1 MRKKKDIPIEE
12 KSYAAL
18 FFILCGLLGLV
29 TIWGF
34 WDETV
39 TRRPWKQIQKDF
51 YQYEYEKTKIALER
65 AKQDLPELPEPEQLD
80 EKQSRKRLSEL
91 EKVVSDAKIQLDDA
105 LQERKFEQSQSD
117 AINYKYQ
124 LALHKGSGHGAD
136 QAAQKWKKKL
146 DEFDRRIGGELTEA
160 VIKEQKNLVT
170 AYNALATFYTE
181 NGHHEQAL
189 SELVRA
195 KKYGSVDEAL
205 TEDINANMAV
215 VVEAIN
221 ASKVDK
227 ARHDTVATVQEKL
240 DSLSGIKR
248 TFVGSLLEN
257 PFTKTR
263 EIVQHYLQ
271 DFDYTAD
278 RCETCHFAADKSG
291 YERFAKET
299 FEIGES
305 DEETEGDD
313 APKTVSYPL
322 MHPRVKKGSETVLI
336 DGDEAEPEDY
346 ELDEKGLMTFKNE
359 DVVEFGAEI
368 EVSYETDYDTVL
380 RTHPHREVLLGK
392 HPVKRFGCVPC
403 HGGQGQALTVVSAH
417 ALDHK
422 KEYWLTP
429 VLGLDEH
436 TGKSSDEHR
445 GYMETNCR
453 RCHSEV
459 MMLDHPSPETGAP
472 QDYAPNLS
480 KGMAVFEDL
489 GCHGCHAVEGY
500 PILKELDKV
509 GPSLAKV
516 SSKVNSVDWLTGWIK
531 NPSAYL
537 PETKMPRLFPTDDM
551 TKMVYLTNGRKREG
565 IVRREPGSEIIFV
578 RAGDGTEH
586 IYSANEVVE
595 IVDIVKSIAVYL
607 EQMKDP
613 ELDQDDA
620 TFSTAPRAIAAGE
633 TLVKTVG
640 CLSCHTVGGLGSDFA
655 PALEGVGNKLRPNFL
670 RQWIRDPKSFDP
682 KTVMPDL
689 RLSEREVNNVVA
701 YLMSLKGT
709 LPPPPQSEES
719 YGDLQ
724 VKIDPEL
731 GKTYVQ
737 TYGCFGCHD
746 IPGFENESKVGADL
760 GEFGAKT
767 VEELDFGDTT
777 EIEHTWHGWTVGK
790 ITNPRRYQ
798 TRRIISRMPVFSEQ
812 TMSKE
817 NALALA
823 VLLKSFQPEKYPLS
837 YIHNLSNKA
846 QHIDAGRRL
855 VKKYNCQGCHELE
868 GKGGDF
874 VNVVAAHKGLDTLQA
889 KQFAP
894 PTLQAEGAKVYPEWL
909 FAFLK
914 EPTSIRYGLEV
925 RMPTFGLSDEDATAL
940 VTYFSELSDEP
951 FPYETI
957 APVATSRAEIRTG
970 KQIFD
975 ALQCISC
982 HPEQGETIPDGS
994 DKTGRPDLAL
1004 AKQRLKADWIID
1016 WLKDP
1021 QSFQP
1026 GTAMP
1031 QAWPKIQGRHEPVGN
1046 FAGGDAEKQI
1056 QFVRDY
1062 MLSLGE

>member
-1 MRKKKDIPIEE
+1 MRKKKDIPVEE

-39 TRRPWKQIQKDF
+39 TRRPWKKIQRNF
-51 YQYEYEKTKIALER
+51 YQYEYEQTKITLDR
-65 AKQDLPELPEPEQLD
+65 AKQDLPEIAEPEPLD
-80 EKQSRKRLSEL
+80 EKRLSEL
-91 EKVVSDAKIQLDDA
+91 TQAVSDAKIQFDEA
-105 LQERKFEQSQSD
+105 VQERKFEQSQSD

-124 LALHKGSGHGAD
+124 HALHEGAEHGAE
-136 QAAQKWKKKL
+136 QAAEKWKKKL
-146 DEFDRRIGGELTEA
+146 DEFDQRIGGELTEA
-160 VIKEQKNLVT
+160 VVQEQKKLAT
-170 AYNALATFYTE
+170 AYNALAGFYAE
-181 NGHHEQAL
+181 HGHHEQAL
-189 SELVRA
+189 SEFSRA
-195 KKYGSVDEAL
+195 KKFGVVDAAL
-205 TEDINANMAV
+205 AEDINAQMAV
-215 VVEAIN
+215 VIEQVN
-221 ASKVDK
+221 ASQADK
-227 ARHDTVATVQEKL
+227 AKHGTVANIQNKL

-248 TFVGSLLEN
+248 TFMGSLLEN

-263 EIVQHYLQ
+263 EIVQYYLK

-291 YERFAKET
+291 YERLAKET
-299 FEIGES
+299 FELEGS
-305 DEETEGDD
+305 DEELEGED
-313 APKTVSYPL
+313 AEKSVLYQL
-322 MHPRVKKGSETVLI
+322 MHPRVKQGSETVLI
-336 DGDEAEPEDY
+336 DGEDAEPEDY
-346 ELDEKGLMTFKNE
+346 ALDEKGVMTFKNE

-368 EVSYETDYDTVL
+368 EVSYETGYATVL

-392 HPVKRFGCVPC
+392 HPVDRFGCVPC
-403 HGGQGQALTVVSAH
+403 HGGQGQALTVASAH

-436 TGKSSDEHR
+436 TGKSSDELR

-459 MMLDHPSPETGAP
+459 MMLDYPSPETGES
-472 QDYAPNLS
+472 QDYAPHLS

-500 PILKELDKV
+500 PILQTLDKV
-509 GPSLAKV
+509 GPSLEKV
-516 SSKVNSVDWLTGWIK
+516 GSKVNSVDWLTGWIK

-537 PETKMPRLFPTDDM
+537 PETKMPSLFPTDAM
-551 TKMVYLTNGRKREG
+551 TQVVYLTNGRKREG
-565 IVRREPGSEIIFV
+565 VVRRAPGSEIISV
-578 RAGDGTEH
+578 RADDGTEH
-586 IYSANEVVE
+586 AYPASEVVE

-613 ELDQDDA
+613 ELDQEDA
-620 TFSTAPRAIAAGE
+620 TFSTTPRAIAAGE

-655 PALEGVGNKLRPNFL
+655 PALEGVGDKLTPNFL
-670 RQWIRDPKSFDP
+670 RQWISDPKSFDA

-689 RLSEREVNNVVA
+689 RLSDREVNNVVA

-709 LPPPPQSEES
+709 LPTPPQSEES
-719 YGDLQ
+719 YGDIQ
-724 VKIDPEL
+724 VKIDPEK

-746 IPGFENESKVGADL
+746 IPGFENEPKVGADL

-767 VEELDFGDTT
+767 VEELDFGDATD
-777 EIEHTWHGWTVGK
+777 IEHTWHGWTVGK
-790 ITNPRRYQ
+790 VTNPRRYE
-798 TRRIISRMPVFSEQ
+798 TRRIIARMPVFSEHSM
-812 TMSKE
+812 TEE

-837 YIHNLSNKA
+837 YIHNLNEKA
-846 QHIDAGRRL
+846 QRIDTGRRL
-855 VKKYNCQGCHELE
+855 AKKYNCQGCHEIE

-874 VNVVAAHKGLDTLQA
+874 VNVVAAHEGLEPLQA

-894 PTLQAEGAKVYPEWL
+894 PTLQAEGAKVYPDWL

-914 EPTSIRYGLEV
+914 EPTLIRYGLKV
-925 RMPTFGLSDEDATAL
+925 RMPTFGLSDEEATAL
-940 VTYFSELSDEP
+940 VEYFSALSDEP

-957 APVATSRAEIRTG
+957 ASPPTSRAGIRTG

-982 HPEQGETIPDGS
+982 HPEQGETIPEGS

-1004 AKQRLKADWIID
+1004 AKQRLKSDWIID

-1031 QAWPKIQGRHEPVGN
+1031 QAWPKIGGRHEPVGN